1 MAFPSYYQLI
11 KIIIMEK
18 KLTLK
23 DCTKENFE
31 KSWKVL
37 EDAKRA
43 YEEKEEE
50 LSDWWRDSGYA
61 DSVYVE
67 MEKILEG
74 YSNAITEARKN
85 IIPYVGLKC
94 SIKGYTDSYACV
106 ITKVITPNKV
116 EVMHLKYDT
125 IDFYGC
131 KYHIYDEADGRIKVY
146 SRRKN
151 GGWYTFGESL
161 KDYPCRLILNSTHHY
176 IDPSF

>member
-1 MAFPSYYQLI
+1 
-11 KIIIMEK
+11 MEN

-31 KSWKVL
+31 KSLKVL
-37 EDAKRA
+37 TEAEMA
-43 YEEKEEE
+43 YREKDLE
-50 LSDWWRDSGYA
+50 LGKMWRDSGYNDA
-61 DSVYVE
+61 VYDENERIRKV
-67 MEKILEG
+67 
-74 YSNAITEARKN
+74 YSDAITKARKN
-85 IIPYVGLKC
+85 LIPYVGLKC
-94 SIKGYTDSYACV
+94 SIKAYTDSYACV

-116 EVMHLKYDT
+116 EVRLLKYDT

-131 KYHIYDEADGRIKVY
+131 QYQIHDEVDERIGVEVY

-161 KDYPCRLILNSTHHY
+161 KDHPCRLILNSTHHY